1 MKQILISG
9 YYGFGNSG
17 DDALLLSIIKD
28 FERKGLK
35 DKVVVLSCKPHETE
49 REYGVKA
56 VSRMNPFAVLLC
68 LIKAR
73 LFISGGGT
81 LIQDGTSTKSLL
93 YYLSLIRLAKL
104 FGKKVM
110 LYANGIGP
118 VRKESNRKLCTKV
131 LNRVDA
137 ITVRDKKSL
146 SELDALGVTLPEIRL
161 TADPVFL
168 LEKDES
174 VEELLLKCGLDNN
187 IFCIA
192 VRSPKSGAAD
202 FAEKIAFAADKAS
215 EKYGMKAV
223 LLPLQSIDTE
233 VSEEICRRM
242 HSGGIVIREHLS
254 PEQILSFVSRCRMC
268 IGMRLHMLIYAA
280 AMGVP
285 IVGIVYDPK
294 VSGFM
299 EYTEQEL
306 YIDLED
312 LTGEKLFE
320 LTDRCMSDRKALSS
334 SLAKVRKRLS
344 ALAKENMNTAMRLYS
359 GTEVE

>member
-35 DKVVVLSCKPHETE
+35 DRVVVLSYRPEETE

-56 VSRMNPFAVLLC
+56 VSRMNPFAVFLSIL
-68 LIKAR
+68 KAR

-118 VRKESNRKLCTKV
+118 VRKKSNRRLCKKV

-146 SELDALGVTLPEIRL
+146 SELEALGITVPEIRL

-174 VEELLLKCGLDNN
+174 VDELLQKHGLDND

-192 VRSPKSGAAD
+192 VRSPKSGSGE
-202 FAEKIAFAADKAS
+202 FAEKLAFAADRLS
-215 EKYGMKAV
+215 EKYGMRAV
-223 LLPLQSIDTE
+223 LLPLQSIDGDI
-233 VSEEICRRM
+233 SDEICRKM
-242 HSGGIVIREHLS
+242 HSGGIVIRERLS
-254 PEQILSFVSRCRMC
+254 PGQILSFVSRCRMC

-299 EYTEQEL
+299 EYAEQEL
-306 YIDLED
+306 YIDLEA
-312 LTGEKLFE
+312 LTEDKLFE
-320 LTDRCMSDRKALSS
+320 LADRCMSEREALSA
-334 SLAKVRKRLS
+334 SLAEVRKKLC
-344 ALAKENMNTAMRLYS
+344 AFAEENMNTAVRLYS
-359 GTEVE
+359 EVEVE